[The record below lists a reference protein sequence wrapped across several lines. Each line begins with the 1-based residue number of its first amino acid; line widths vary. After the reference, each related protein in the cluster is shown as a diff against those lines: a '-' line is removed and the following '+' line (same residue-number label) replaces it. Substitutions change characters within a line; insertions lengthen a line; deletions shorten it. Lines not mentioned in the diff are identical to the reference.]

1 MSVEAVNAR
10 NQFRGVVKDIIV
22 GPVVSE
28 VLVETPHGV
37 VASVITT
44 RSIAELKLRIGTD
57 VLAVVRATEVSLAR
71 V

>member
-10 NQFRGVVKDIIV
+10 NQFRGVVREIIP

-37 VASVITT
+37 VASVITS
-44 RSIAELKLRIGTD
+44 RAVDELKLGIGSP
-57 VLAVVRATEVSLAR
+57 VLAVVRATEVSLTR